1 MKTITATSFL
11 LILLA
16 FSSCEEK
23 ITCKNCNGKGTTW
36 WGDYKECGLCHGSGK
51 TTKSEEEKYFN

>member
-1 MKTITATSFL
+1 MKKLFL
-11 LILLA
+11 FGIIFTFFA
-16 FSSCEEK
+16 VSSCEEK